1 MIESLFIPSNLNDL
15 QDGWCCGTSKLYNI
29 KIIPN
34 NNKYLMVD
42 NKMILG
48 KSDPSCEEYNNLVF
62 AKRNLQNIQIP
73 SFTTKICS
81 YAFSECSIE
90 KIYIT
95 SCITY
100 ICEGAF
106 HKCQHLHDVDIQ
118 PDSSLQIID
127 KYAFLKTSIAKVS
140 LPPTI
145 SFLGENWCDETTTYI
160 QIQNDHN
167 EKNVIVDKSIIKKN
181 DIILCLRYRKKND
194 KFSNTLLKSSH
205 QFNKIEIVPED
216 NDCFSLLDFI
226 NFASATYPRFVT
238 CKPERTSAKNAYLSL
253 VAIPNVLQMNKL
265 PTKDR
270 HFSIK
275 VEFNKAFN
283 EIHVFVKDDL
293 NYFHSDQN
301 MLVFYS
307 KEIGYDI
314 FDKISPKNE
323 PGSML
328 HVLLSYVA
336 NASTVCPVFL
346 KYTFGKFQTRRTQ
359 RYKSK
364 FGKTDDIIKD
374 RKSVV

>member
-1 MIESLFIPSNLNDL
+1 M
-15 QDGWCCGTSKLYNI
+15 
-29 KIIPN
+29 PN
-34 NNKYLMVD
+34 NNKYLMLD

-48 KSDPSCEEYNNLVF
+48 KSDSSCEEYNNLVF
-62 AKRNLQNIQIP
+62 VKRNLQNIQIP
-73 SFTTKICS
+73 SFITKICS
-81 YAFSECSIE
+81 YALSECSIE

-95 SCITY
+95 SCITH

-106 HKCQHLHDVDIQ
+106 HKCQHHHDVEIQ

-145 SFLGENWCDETTTYI
+145 SFLGENWCDETTNYMQI
-160 QIQNDHN
+160 QIDHN

-181 DIILCLRYRKKND
+181 DIILCLRHRKKND

-205 QFNKIEIVPED
+205 QFNKIEIVPE
-216 NDCFSLLDFI
+216 NKDCFSLL
-226 NFASATYPRFVT
+226 VT
-238 CKPERTSAKNAYLSL
+238 CKPQRTSAKNAYLSL
-253 VAIPNVLQMNKL
+253 VAIPNVLQMNKP

-283 EIHVFVKDDL
+283 EIHFFFKDDL
-293 NYFHSDQN
+293 NYFYSDQN

-307 KEIGYDI
+307 KEKGYDN
-314 FDKISPKNE
+314 FDKIPPKNK

-328 HVLLSYVA
+328 HVFGSYVA
-336 NASTVCPVFL
+336 NASTVCPIFL
-346 KYTFGKFQTRRTQ
+346 KNTF
-359 RYKSK
+359 
-364 FGKTDDIIKD
+364 
-374 RKSVV
+374 